1 MAEKGA
7 DGSSREDETAKLELP
22 SLSLKGLGRK
32 RRRPADPA
40 PVEAERETAPEPRAT
55 SVVAEPEPSA
65 AEPEPLVADEPEPL
79 VADEPETRVAA
90 PEPLVEEPSPRVRE
104 VHTEREEPEEFEEEP
119 GLSAPRLS
127 GWLAALLTGVLV
139 GVVGVLLTYASLRGC
154 DAVRGAKSCGGG
166 PGLLLLVVIL
176 GVMVVLGAVVL
187 TALRVAEPRSTSFL
201 GIGVLAVVALLALT
215 DRLSSAWMLLVVPAV
230 TGAAYVLAHRVATA
244 FIEPSPEP
252 GPEHDVR

>member
-55 SVVAEPEPSA
+55 SVVAEPEPRA
-65 AEPEPLVADEPEPL
+65 A
-79 VADEPETRVAA
+79 EPETRVAA
-90 PEPLVEEPSPRVRE
+90 PERLVGEPSPRVPE
-104 VHTEREEPEEFEEEP
+104 VHTEREPEEPEQLEEFEELEKPEGLEEEP
-119 GLSAPRLS
+119 EPSAPRLS

-215 DRLSSAWMLLVVPAV
+215 DLLSSAWMLLVVPAV